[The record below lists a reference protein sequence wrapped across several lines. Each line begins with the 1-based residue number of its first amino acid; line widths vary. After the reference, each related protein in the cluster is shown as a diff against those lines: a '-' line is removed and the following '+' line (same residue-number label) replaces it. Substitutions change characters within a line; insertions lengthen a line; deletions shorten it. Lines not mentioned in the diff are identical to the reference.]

1 MFLSNQARAALE
13 LFRRR
18 ADGSGPAERLL
29 DWDRPP
35 SEGLWSNDGQWL
47 VVRTDGAR
55 DIFALRPGVDSVPQ
69 PLLSMAFDETAPA
82 LSPDGR
88 WMAYVSDESGR
99 SEVYV
104 RSFPNVED
112 TQRQVSTDGG
122 VEPVWAHSGRE
133 LFYKNAA
140 RNLVAVTVRTS
151 PTFAVVGRRLLFAL
165 PMGASNTAQHAQYGI
180 TRDDTR
186 FIMFRTPGTAEG
198 VVTERWIVVENF
210 FEELKAKVG
219 N

>member
-1 MFLSNQARAALE
+1 M
-13 LFRRR
+13 
-18 ADGSGPAERLL
+18 
-29 DWDRPP
+29 
-35 SEGLWSNDGQWL
+35 
-47 VVRTDGAR
+47 
-55 DIFALRPGVDSVPQ
+55 
-69 PLLSMAFDETAPA
+69 
-82 LSPDGR
+82 
-88 WMAYVSDESGR
+88 
-99 SEVYV
+99 
-104 RSFPNVED
+104 
-112 TQRQVSTDGG
+112 
-122 VEPVWAHSGRE
+122 EPVWAHSGRE